1 MVTLRRKLNLIQ
13 FTTEHRL
20 TAGSRWRES
29 CERHLTFKARFCERE
44 PWPCAR
50 GGGGFSSNGKVN
62 RDVEV

>member
-29 CERHLTFKARFCERE
+29 CEWHLTFKARF
-44 PWPCAR
+44 ASVNLVR
-50 GGGGFSSNGKVN
+50 GRVAAVGFPVMVK
-62 RDVEV
+62 